1 MIRFACE
8 RCGRR
13 LSVADTYAGKRGKC
27 PHCKQ
32 VVRVPARPDASPE
45 IEIEPPAP
53 KSPAGPSARD
63 LALLDLQPRSPQ
75 EKDSDEVADAQ
86 VAALESAQV
95 AGDDSECEGPP
106 RFTDAFLYPASL
118 NGLVYIGIFA
128 VGLWVIDVL
137 GGVLSKFAR
146 HYGGVLALVL
156 EVAFAGYILF
166 YLGYCIF
173 DSSKGER
180 RAPAISTAHAPDLW
194 DLVGQWGLL
203 IGGMAIC
210 LWPAALFYGFTE
222 RTDVAFWS
230 LAGVGLFFLPMALL
244 TATLFAGIG
253 ALNPL
258 LIVRSIVVTL
268 PAYLVLILK
277 LPAVVLLMRIVQ
289 WMAWRL
295 PIPGVF
301 FTAVR
306 LYVLLVA
313 CYWIG
318 SFYHRHK
325 DRLDWGL

>member
-1 MIRFACE
+1 MIRFVCE
-8 RCGRR
+8 HCGRR
-13 LSVADTYAGKRGKC
+13 FSVADTHAGKKGKC
-27 PHCKQ
+27 PHCKR
-32 VVRVPARPDASPE
+32 VLRVPARPKASPE
-45 IEIEPPAP
+45 TEIKRPV
-53 KSPAGPSARD
+53 AGQSAEPSAGD
-63 LALLDLQPRSPQ
+63 LALLDIPSQSP
-75 EKDSDEVADAQ
+75 EERTPDT
-86 VAALESAQV
+86 AALAQLAAAESAV
-95 AGDDSECEGPP
+95 MEGEDSESAGPA

-128 VGLWVIDVL
+128 VGLWVINFL
-137 GGVLSKFAR
+137 GGVLSRFAR
-146 HYGGVLALVL
+146 HYGGILALVL

-166 YLGYCIF
+166 YLGYCIY
-173 DSSKGER
+173 DSSKGQR

-194 DLVGQWGLL
+194 DLLGQWGLL

-210 LWPAALFYGFTE
+210 LWPAGLYYGFTE
-222 RTDVAFWS
+222 RTDTAFWS

-268 PAYLVLILK
+268 PAYLVVILK
-277 LPAVVLLMRIVQ
+277 LAVVVLLIRIVQ
-289 WMAWRL
+289 WVAWQL
-295 PIPGVF
+295 PIPGVL

-318 SFYHRHK
+318 SFYHRQK
-325 DRLDWGL
+325 DRLGWGL

>member
-1 MIRFACE
+1 
-8 RCGRR
+8 
-13 LSVADTYAGKRGKC
+13 
-27 PHCKQ
+27 
-32 VVRVPARPDASPE
+32 VPAPREANPE
-45 IEIEPPAP
+45 IEIEPPVTGQAG
-53 KSPAGPSARD
+53 GPSARD
-63 LALLDLQPRSPQ
+63 LALLDLRSASPEQ
-75 EKDSDEVADAQ
+75 ERTAPAV
-86 VAALESAQV
+86 ESAQV
-95 AGDDSECEGPP
+95 AGDDSECESPP

-137 GGVLSKFAR
+137 GGVLSKLAR

-173 DSSKGER
+173 DSSKGQR

-210 LWPAALFYGFTE
+210 LWPAGLYYGFTE

-230 LAGVGLFFLPMALL
+230 LAGVGMFFLPMALL

-258 LIVRSIVVTL
+258 LMVRSIVVTL
-268 PAYLVLILK
+268 PAYLVLLLK
-277 LPAVVLLMRIVQ
+277 LAAVVLLIRIVQ
-289 WMAWRL
+289 WTAWRL
-295 PIPGVF
+295 PIPGAF

-306 LYVLLVA
+306 LYVFLVG

-318 SFYHRHK
+318 SFYHRQR